1 MTAITSTPISQPTQP
16 SLKSRL
22 VRDLAK
28 VFNPVLAPMADRGWI
43 GIWGTLEHVGR
54 RTGRTYRTPVAVLA
68 SGDLLF
74 VPVPFG
80 TGTQWTQNVLAA
92 GKATIRWHGHDRELV
107 EPRIVEFAEIRDLV
121 HGPIRSLVPLIGIRH
136 FVVARRLPT

>member
-1 MTAITSTPISQPTQP
+1 MTAITSSPISQPTQP
-16 SLKSRL
+16 TLKSRAM
-22 VRDLAK
+22 RSIAK

-54 RTGRTYRTPVAVLA
+54 RSRRTYRTPVAVLA

-92 GKATIRWHGHDRELV
+92 GKAKIRWHGRDREVV
-107 EPRIVEFAEIRDLV
+107 EPRVVEFAEIRDRV
-121 HGPIRSLVPLIGIRH
+121 HGPIRYLVPLIGIRH
-136 FVVARRLPT
+136 FVVARRVSP